1 MDYGRLI
8 QEAWA
13 LTWRYRFLWVLGF
26 FAGGAVGASFGNGD
40 WMQWRTNRPDGDR
53 ALPGAG
59 RVAEEAARWLAAN
72 AGVVIVAATLL
83 VLLGLALLAVSLIAR
98 GGMAQASAD
107 LVRGRPT
114 SLGQAWGGW
123 RRLY

>member
-40 WMQWRTNRPDGDR
+40 AMPWRSNRPDGDR

-59 RVAEEAARWLAAN
+59 ATAEDVARWLAAH
-72 AGVVIVAATLL
+72 AGLVVLAAALL
-83 VLLGLALLAVSLIAR
+83 VLLGLVLLAA
-98 GGMAQASAD
+98 A
-107 LVRGRPT
+107 
-114 SLGQAWGGW
+114 LGDQGDGQ
-123 RRLY
+123 